1 MHFKN
6 SLLLVAN
13 TSQAFIKVM
22 KYSLFFFSFFFLVCV
37 TFLYQLQQLQAH
49 NRWWLDASRLRQ
61 AEEVKLIPLGIYST

>member
-6 SLLLVAN
+6 SLLSVSN

-22 KYSLFFFSFFFLVCV
+22 KYSLFIYFFNFLVCV

-49 NRWWLDASRLRQ
+49 NMWWLDASQLRQ

>member
-6 SLLLVAN
+6 SLLSVAN

-22 KYSLFFFSFFFLVCV
+22 KYSLFFFFFFLVCV
-37 TFLYQLQQLQAH
+37 TSLYQLQQLQAH